1 MSHKKQEPKNGSMVT
16 NLEEMK
22 EHGKVMEHLQ
32 KERQEEREKSHENKE
47 KDQKKISK
55 KR

>member
-1 MSHKKQEPKNGSMVT
+1 MSNEKKEPKNGSMVT

-32 KERQEEREKSHENKE
+32 KERQEERETSDKHA
-47 KDQKKISK
+47 QKKNK
-55 KR
+55 Q